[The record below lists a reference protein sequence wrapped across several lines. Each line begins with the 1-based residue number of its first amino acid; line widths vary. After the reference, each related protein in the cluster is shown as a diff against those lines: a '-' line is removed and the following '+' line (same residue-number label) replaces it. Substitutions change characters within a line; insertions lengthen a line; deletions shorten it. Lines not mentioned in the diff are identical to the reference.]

1 MSTQALGI
9 GLSLATAG
17 WVLAFLL
24 QLVDVRTGHQV
35 RRAGRAAGFRDRD
48 RVLAWTVTVCAVV
61 LVALVLGVDFAARL
75 LLDRSELLLGA
86 LLLIALAAAGA
97 ITALLAARA
106 IRRPQTGYQV
116 IRDELRALAGTRL
129 ARGRIADYRNW
140 FEAVDARQNDLRQ
153 HVMIGRWVRT
163 IPPVVAAVAIAMAI
177 WTASSG
183 SIPGWAAVLYLVPFG
198 VSLWL
203 AVWGAR
209 ISLARNLAVHAVQQK
224 QRAELLLVLDEL
236 DRKAPR
242 KVAGL
247 SERVSRALAILREQQ
262 GQESRSK

>member
-1 MSTQALGI
+1 
-9 GLSLATAG
+9 
-17 WVLAFLL
+17 
-24 QLVDVRTGHQV
+24 
-35 RRAGRAAGFRDRD
+35 
-48 RVLAWTVTVCAVV
+48 
-61 LVALVLGVDFAARL
+61 
-75 LLDRSELLLGA
+75 
-86 LLLIALAAAGA
+86 
-97 ITALLAARA
+97 
-106 IRRPQTGYQV
+106 
-116 IRDELRALAGTRL
+116 
-129 ARGRIADYRNW
+129 
-140 FEAVDARQNDLRQ
+140 
-153 HVMIGRWVRT
+153 MIGRWVRT